1 MEKQNLI
8 YLLISVAAVVLLPA
22 AHAASIASPSSGID
36 ALSIYSLQINPN
48 PVYAGEN
55 VTINLQLYDSYYS
68 TLNNINLELEG
79 SYPILNVSPSNPYL
93 LSSAGPG
100 LYGGS
105 SSYFTYTIRIPK
117 NTPSGNYTLDLVA
130 NYQTTQTVS
139 GASTTVTG
147 SSVMPINFYV
157 HGNPH
162 VLLNPS
168 ASGAVP
174 GQQSSI
180 MFDVINSGY
189 GKAKNITISL
199 ANTTEFS
206 VVGAK
211 TFFIG
216 SLPIEGTSEIAAT
229 YLANDYMANGTYY
242 LPVHVTYQSSEGV
255 SYNQTINQ
263 AIDVK
268 VQNPNVVLSVLS
280 ANPSTLYTGYNQTL
294 MISVENVG
302 YGNAKNVSIALF
314 PTNGISI
321 LSSVNNF
328 FIGNLAPGQSTT
340 ESVLVASGNH
350 TNGSAGLNAKV
361 GYYSTNYRNRF
372 YKNQTLNITIAPS
385 AIFSI
390 GSANYKIAPG
400 QTTVPINFT
409 ITNTGTI
416 SAEELQLNFQSTY
429 PITPVSGSGYIQEL
443 KPGQT
448 ENVTF
453 MVSVDSRGSAGDY
466 PVTIYETWRQPNG
479 AVQQTYSGSNGY
491 YAVVSGGSENGGSAY
506 GSYVIAIVVIAVVV
520 FVLYLRVLK
529 PRSAKKKTPKA
540 L

>member
-1 MEKQNLI
+1 M
-8 YLLISVAAVVLLPA
+8 LLPA
-22 AHAASIASPSSGID
+22 MHAASIASPSSGID

-48 PVYAGEN
+48 PIYAGDN

-68 TLNNINLELEG
+68 TLDNINLELEG

-105 SSYFTYTIRIPK
+105 SSYFTYTIHIPK
-117 NTPSGNYTLDLVA
+117 TTPSGNYTLDLVA
-130 NYQTTQTVS
+130 NYQTVQTVS
-139 GASTTVTG
+139 GTSTTVTG
-147 SSVMPINFYV
+147 SSVMPIDFYV
-157 HGNPH
+157 HGNPRIS
-162 VLLNPS
+162 LNPS
-168 ASGAVP
+168 TSGAIP

-199 ANTTEFS
+199 VNTTEFS

-216 SLPIEGTSEIAAT
+216 SLPIEGTSEITAT
-229 YLANDYMANGTYY
+229 YLANDHIANGTYY
-242 LPVHVTYQSSEGV
+242 LPVRVIYQSSEGV
-255 SYNQTINQ
+255 QYNQTINQ
-263 AIDVK
+263 AINVK

-280 ANPSTLYTGYNQTL
+280 ANPSALYTGYNQSLT
-294 MISVENVG
+294 INVENIG

-340 ESVLVASGNH
+340 ESVLVASGSHISGN
-350 TNGSAGLNAKV
+350 AGLNAEI
-361 GYYSTNYRNRF
+361 GYYSANYRNKF
-372 YKNQTLNITIAPS
+372 YKNQTMNITIAPS

-390 GSANYKIAPG
+390 GSSNYEITAG
-400 QTTVPINFT
+400 QTTVPITFT

-443 KPGQT
+443 GPGQT
-448 ENVTF
+448 TNVTF
-453 MVSVDSRGSAGDY
+453 MVSVDSRGAAGNY

-479 AVQQTYSGSNGY
+479 AIQQTYSGSNSY
-491 YAVVSGGSENGGSAY
+491 YAVVGNSAGNSGSGYENY
-506 GSYVIAIVVIAVVV
+506 AIVIAVIAVIA
-520 FVLYLRVLK
+520 FVLYRRVLK
-529 PRSAKKKTPKA
+529 PRFAKKKVPKA